1 MLEGDAVRVVDALS
15 FLEQISTLGANAFGS
30 PKRVVVAGGGNT
42 AMDAVRLALRLPGI
56 EEVRLSYRRSRQEM
70 PADKEELEN
79 AIAEGGKL
87 MELTMPESSRRGS
100 DGSLLGLRIMELG
113 ERDAS
118 GRRSPKATDRIE
130 LIPCDLLVAAVG
142 EAPDS
147 SLFASLGIP
156 VLADGRPRV
165 DAQTQESGLGDVY
178 VGGDASRGPASI
190 ISAIADGRRAAYAI
204 MKKANIVPPESSY
217 LPPAPDK
224 DKLARRG
231 ESIQG
236 LDPAQGG
243 FVARESDR
251 CLECDSA
258 CLRCVEVCPNR
269 ANFALPITEK
279 GEFAQSLQ
287 ILHIDA
293 LCNECG
299 NCGIFCPYEGE
310 PYRGKPSLF
319 RSRPAMD
326 ASRNAGFAIIACRD
340 DGGAGHGPSLLVRES
355 PDGAL
360 VELSY
365 AEWAQK
371 GSGGRIAA
379 LARTVFRDYSY
390 LLGGDL

>member
-1 MLEGDAVRVVDALS
+1 
-15 FLEQISTLGANAFGS
+15 
-30 PKRVVVAGGGNT
+30 
-42 AMDAVRLALRLPGI
+42 
-56 EEVRLSYRRSRQEM
+56 M

-87 MELTMPESSRRGS
+87 MELTMPESSSAGS
-100 DGSLLGLRIMELG
+100 DGSLLGLRVMELG

-118 GRRSPKATDRIE
+118 GRRSPKATARIE
-130 LIPCDLLVAAVG
+130 TVPCDLLVAAVG

-147 SLFASLGIP
+147 SLFASLDIP

-165 DAQTQESGLGDVY
+165 DAQTQESGLDDVY

-190 ISAIADGRRAAYAI
+190 ISAVADGRRAAYAI
-204 MKKANIVPPESSY
+204 IKKAHIVPPESNY
-217 LPPAPDK
+217 IPPAPDK
-224 DKLARRG
+224 DKLAKRG
-231 ESIQG
+231 EPFQG
-236 LDPAQGG
+236 LDPAQEG
-243 FVARESDR
+243 FVTREADR

-269 ANFALPITEK
+269 ANFALPIAEK
-279 GEFAQSLQ
+279 GDFAQAVQ
-287 ILHIDA
+287 ILHVDA

-319 RSRPAMD
+319 RSREAMNV
-326 ASRNAGFAIIACRD
+326 SHNAGFHFGDGDEPTIAI
-340 DGGAGHGPSLLVRES
+340 RES

-360 VELSY
+360 VELHY

-371 GSGGRIAA
+371 SSGGLMAA
-379 LARTVFRDYSY
+379 LARTVFRDHPY